1 MFDYN
6 IFPDNNPIEFKKAC
20 EKIEQNFH
28 GADKKKILIDVDGTT
43 IQTYVYNQKNIDV
56 YDDYDIG
63 AVFIKSEI
71 NLDSI
76 FSINRP

>member
-6 IFPDNNPIEFKKAC
+6 IFPDNSPSEFRKTCERIEQAFPKATKKA
-20 EKIEQNFH
+20 
-28 GADKKKILIDVDGTT
+28 LLTDVDGTT
-43 IQTYVYNQKNIDV
+43 IQTYTYNGKDIDV

-71 NLDSI
+71 ALNLI
-76 FSINRP
+76 FN